1 MPPAENDVAYY
12 FIEVGNKDHRHVFQR
27 MDAIYGNDFF
37 ILEIN
42 RKLTKKIQDESMT
55 NTGYMALE
63 LRQTQVKALNTDEK
77 RCDESMTNPN
87 IGRCVIKYVEDTIGC
102 SMAMGLSGSNPN
114 IQR

>member
-1 MPPAENDVAYY
+1 
-12 FIEVGNKDHRHVFQR
+12 

-77 RCDESMTNPN
+77 RCDEST
-87 IGRCVIKYVEDTIGC
+87 
-102 SMAMGLSGSNPN
+102 
-114 IQR
+114 

>member
-1 MPPAENDVAYY
+1 
-12 FIEVGNKDHRHVFQR
+12 
-27 MDAIYGNDFF
+27 MDAIYGNDFVHPG
-37 ILEIN
+37 N
-42 RKLTKKIQDESMT
+42 KQKIDKDESMT